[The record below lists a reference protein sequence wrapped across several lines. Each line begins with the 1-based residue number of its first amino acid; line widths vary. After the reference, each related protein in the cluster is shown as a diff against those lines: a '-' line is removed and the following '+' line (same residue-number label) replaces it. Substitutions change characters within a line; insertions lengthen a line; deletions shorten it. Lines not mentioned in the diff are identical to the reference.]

1 MPHLRLEY
9 SDNIQSN
16 ISPSL
21 FKKLISILNKAAGA
35 KSENC
40 KARAIKIKNFC
51 IGSDNKKEGFVHL
64 EINILKGRT
73 EKIKNQ
79 ICQESLIIIKSY
91 FQRVK
96 GLDHIQFSLE
106 IREMQRANYFTS
118 NNL

>member
-1 MPHLRLEY
+1 M
-9 SDNIQSN
+9 
-16 ISPSL
+16 
-21 FKKLISILNKAAGA
+21 ISILNKAAGA
-35 KSENC
+35 KPENC
-40 KARAIKIKNFC
+40 KARAIKFKNFC

-91 FQRVK
+91 FQRIK